1 MSFCYHEMILDLYE
15 IYPKDYFE
23 KKKKTALNG
32 SNLRS
37 CILQFLKQS

>member
-23 KKKKTALNG
+23 KKKTALNG

>member
-23 KKKKTALNG
+23 KKKKKLH
-32 SNLRS
+32 
-37 CILQFLKQS
+37 